1 MIAACFC
8 YIVIGVVIGSIFALL
23 FINFDKSWKKIISFL
38 FGIGGSSGLIVVC
51 KNYFEITNQNMKF
64 WTTTC
69 LCISLMVSFI
79 VLMIVMCKL
88 IKDKDDNDILR
99 IRDILLGQ
107 KSYIDKYY
115 EMRCNEIDQKLNIQ
129 ELKKRELEIIK
140 RENSIE
146 NKELYLA
153 QELKKLEQLGN
164 KKLKIQLPEKANII
178 ITNEF
183 LKIMP
188 SYIRD
193 LSKCISDIDK
203 FTEQFID
210 ENENIAI
217 KEITAYLMFICL
229 SISEYIFGGR
239 SQDVRIHF
247 RKYNSETKLYEKMVA
262 VIGGKTISRKMT
274 PIPYCDSMIERSD
287 KCKRALIKSINSDY
301 DFSSNNNTVWKD
313 YMTYSFYGI
322 RYNNL
327 PILSFGISVKNEER
341 FKQIFYFLNYFRIEE
356 CLEEN
361 IERINDVFDI
371 KSIFYGEDGVNNV

>member
-8 YIVIGVVIGSIFALL
+8 YTVIGIVVGSIFALL
-23 FINFDKSWKKIISFL
+23 FINFDKSWKKIVSFI
-38 FGIGGSSGLIVVC
+38 FGMGGSSGLIVVC
-51 KNYFEITNQNMKF
+51 KNYFEIKNQNMKF

-69 LCISLMVSFI
+69 LCVSLMISFI
-79 VLMIVMCKL
+79 ILMMVMCKL

-115 EMRCNEIDQKLNIQ
+115 EMRCNEIDQKLNIK
-129 ELKKRELEIIK
+129 ELEKREQEITK

-146 NKELYLA
+146 NKESYLT

-164 KKLKIQLPEKANII
+164 KKLKIYLPEKANII

-193 LSKCISDIDK
+193 LSKCINDIEK

-210 ENENIAI
+210 ENENITI

-239 SQDVRIHF
+239 SQDVRTHF
-247 RKYNSETKLYEKMVA
+247 RKFDDKTKSYEKIISI
-262 VIGGKTISRKMT
+262 IGNNVSNRKMT
-274 PIPYCDSMIERSD
+274 SIPYSNSMIERSD
-287 KCKRALIKSINSDY
+287 ICKRALIKSINSDY

-313 YMTYSFYGI
+313 YMTFSFYGM
-322 RYNNL
+322 RYNNF

-341 FKQIFYFLNYFRIEE
+341 FKQQFYFLNYFRIEE
-356 CLEEN
+356 CLEDNLEK
-361 IERINDVFDI
+361 INEAFNLE
-371 KSIFYGEDGVNNV
+371 KIFYNKEER